1 MKTDFLAVN
10 DILERSTSANVQ
22 TIKSVVVKQ
31 LSDCDLD
38 LNKLPGLSTIIFI
51 LLMAHLMV
59 GKENGIT
66 AKLKREAKI
75 LLNVHYI
82 CHRLAL
88 ACGDANDHISYIKTV
103 EKVLI

>member
-1 MKTDFLAVN
+1 M
-10 DILERSTSANVQ
+10 I
-22 TIKSVVVKQ
+22 IKINN
-31 LSDCDLD
+31 D
-38 LNKLPGLSTIIFI
+38 LNNYFYFTDGASV
-51 LLMAHLMV
+51 MV
-59 GKENGIT
+59 GKENVIT

-88 ACGDANDHISYIKTV
+88 ACGDANYHISYITTV